1 MSKTKRLLSVTLAS
15 VMLFASAFSALAEDT
30 ATVEPL
36 VGKIAAGE
44 VTVELADTEVTEVTV
59 PVTITFENKQTSPH
73 GMFDISAEGAT
84 LKSATLVS
92 FNNDNYVKDPNLSDE
107 ENIDKSVYL
116 DADGINSANGRII
129 VESSTDESKKP
140 ATSEVKIDVVL
151 EFATALKADRV
162 IDVVIDGIQ
171 ATNFSEAP
179 WTGMEAV
186 NGTITV
192 KADVTHEAAAD
203 WSYDDTNHWHA
214 CVVEG
219 CTEHIGENAYDYAE
233 HSYDAGVV
241 TDPTTTSK
249 GYTTYTCECG
259 YSYTDNEVDELA
271 VAFVPYYDPTASTL
285 RVHYEYPADSSALM
299 KTKLAYAKA
308 QGNRKIEYIL
318 TIEGKDYS
326 FEMDKISSGWFI
338 QVANFGI
345 HDTYLDAEI
354 CIKISWGGEDPGS
367 WTTNSLDFNISK
379 LVAAGKIEDTSN
391 SATDTIVA
399 LSDDIIN
406 AYNAMITEYE
416 KLSET
421 DYIVMSSG
429 VSTEEGYISYAVNY
443 YPKST
448 DIQIT
453 YTYGDDFKNDVLTPA
468 KGQGTD
474 KRAISYKM
482 SVCDSDP
489 YVFEMTKISSGL
501 YVQPAGFTIHDL
513 DNIKVWLHVEGY
525 DTDNTEVV
533 HDTNAVTLNI
543 NEGIATDSSAFAV
556 AYTAFMKLI

>member
-1 MSKTKRLLSVTLAS
+1 MKSKIKQL
-15 VMLFASAFSALAEDT
+15 
-30 ATVEPL
+30 L
-36 VGKIAAGE
+36 VGVLTVAVISSNFAAALIPGAATITGTIA
-44 VTVELADTEVTEVTV
+44 VTENKTVVASTTDTTVDV
-59 PVTITFENKQTSPH
+59 PVMVTFSEPVTGPH
-73 GMFDISAEGAT
+73 GRFSITADGAT
-84 LKSATLVS
+84 LTGIEVDS
-92 FNNDNYVKDPNLSDE
+92 FDNANAKENPDAYVRIGDEYGDDGTNLE
-107 ENIDKSVYL
+107 TGTIL
-116 DADGINSANGRII
+116 
-129 VESSTDESKKP
+129 VESAIDNKAAVVTYINLVATFTVP
-140 ATSEVKIDVVL
+140 ANTAAGTVIPVTVKGIDTTNANEDNWEDL
-151 EFATALKADRV
+151 A
-162 IDVVIDGIQ
+162 
-171 ATNFSEAP
+171 ATN
-179 WTGMEAV
+179 GK
-186 NGTITV
+186 ITV
-192 KADVTHEAAAD
+192 EADVTHEAAAD

-299 KTKLAYAKA
+299 KKKLVYAKA

-326 FEMDKISSGWFI
+326 FEMDKINSGWFI